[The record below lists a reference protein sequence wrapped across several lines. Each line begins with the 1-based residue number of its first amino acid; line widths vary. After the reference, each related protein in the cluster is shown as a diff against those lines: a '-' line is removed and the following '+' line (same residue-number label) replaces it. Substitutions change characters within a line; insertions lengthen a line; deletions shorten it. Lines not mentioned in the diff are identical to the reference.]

1 MNSPDD
7 DGVIDTIPSR
17 PLRKSVSTLA
27 ITQASQS
34 YSLTARKIY
43 NVLLFLA
50 QEQPADTYEYSAL
63 LKDVVRLIDY
73 SSRNY
78 VALKDALRGM
88 GSTLVEWESPAAG
101 ESTKWS
107 MAPLLAGVDLVP
119 INGTM
124 TIVWSYGHNIRREI
138 LDPARF
144 AKLSLLSLAKLRTV
158 AALALYEICARYR
171 DNPSKVTAKHPWR
184 WWFEILRVEPGKR
197 AKADPEY
204 KFFKRDVLTPAVA
217 EISALTELD
226 ITLVEFRAGR
236 SVADLQFKVEV
247 KEGSAKVDNKRL
259 LEPVDLR
266 LAELAGQL
274 SVSLKDVEKLSDAYG
289 EKAVFEALEL
299 LAKRVENQSL
309 PQVNSRARWLGE
321 VVARTVS
328 NEIAAR
334 SSREKDA
341 DRDEG
346 ERSRLVSQQHREA
359 NLQKVWELFLSL
371 DAEAQQMHRNNFEAH
386 ILFNKSDVFRKNW
399 REQGQA
405 GRIVGPLFKVH
416 LCEEL
421 LGKHW
426 DKLPLVEEQL

>member
-1 MNSPDD
+1 MNSPED
-7 DGVIDTIPSR
+7 DGAIDTIPSR

-50 QEQPADTYEYSAL
+50 QEQPADTYEYSAP
-63 LKDVVRLIDY
+63 LKEVVRLIDY

-88 GSTLVEWESPAAG
+88 GSTLVEWESPAVG

-171 DNPSKVTAKHPWR
+171 DNPSKVTARHPWR
-184 WWFEILRVEPGKR
+184 WWFEILRIEPGKK

-217 EISALTELD
+217 EISALTELN

-236 SVADLQFKVEV
+236 SVAYLQFKVEV
-247 KEGSAKVDNKRL
+247 KEGSGKVDNKRL

-266 LAELAGQL
+266 LAELAAEL
-274 SVSLKDVEKLSDAYG
+274 AVSLKDVEKLSDAHG
-289 EKAVFEALEL
+289 ERAVYEALGM
-299 LAKRVENQSL
+299 LAKRVENQTL
-309 PQVNSRARWLGE
+309 PRVNSRVRWLGE
-321 VVARTVS
+321 VVARNASIERT
-328 NEIAAR
+328 AQ
-334 SSREKDA
+334 SSKNVI

-346 ERSRLVSQQHREA
+346 ERARLASQQHREA

-386 ILFNKSDVFRKNW
+386 ILFNKSDVYRKNW

-405 GRIVGPLFKVH
+405 GRIVGPLFKIH

-426 DKLPLVEEQL
+426 DKPPVTEEQL